1 MRISNAQAE
10 RNLMTACPTTKG
22 SVMSRSIL
30 HTFTALALAIISTAA
45 VAQEE
50 DTLPFKEGPVT
61 IVTSVRTQPGKF
73 NDYFRYL
80 AGPYSKSMDEAKK
93 QGIVTAYSFYAA
105 SPRTPNDP
113 DLYLVETYPN
123 MAALDTATEKLT
135 EIDRKIYGS
144 LKSADKSYADRG
156 EIRTILGSE
165 MIRELIP
172 RKKGSTE

>member
-1 MRISNAQAE
+1 
-10 RNLMTACPTTKG
+10 
-22 SVMSRSIL
+22 
-30 HTFTALALAIISTAA
+30 
-45 VAQEE
+45 
-50 DTLPFKEGPVT
+50 
-61 IVTSVRTQPGKF
+61 
-73 NDYFRYL
+73 
-80 AGPYSKSMDEAKK
+80 
-93 QGIVTAYSFYAA
+93 
-105 SPRTPNDP
+105 
-113 DLYLVETYPN
+113 